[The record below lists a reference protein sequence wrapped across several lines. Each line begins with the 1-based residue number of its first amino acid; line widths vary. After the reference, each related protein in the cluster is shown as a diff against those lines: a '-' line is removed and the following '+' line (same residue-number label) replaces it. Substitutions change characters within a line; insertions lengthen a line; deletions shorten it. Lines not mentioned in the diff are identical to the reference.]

1 MTAPTLEQY
10 GDFQAAFQHLNLEV
24 FGGAL
29 PDTMLTLA
37 RTRHAS
43 GYVIPDGFHVRG
55 VADGEKTPEI
65 GLNPVRF
72 SNRTAEQVLAALAV
86 EMVKLAQHVEGT
98 GSPDNYLNKDFYRRA
113 GDMGLIA
120 GGTVAEMVPGGT
132 LHTAAMH
139 LLAGGWNVR
148 YVAPKITEREAQRQ
162 VSKRN
167 SKTKYTCPITGQN
180 AWAKP
185 GATLYTREGAD
196 AGQPMQAQG
205 EG

>member
-10 GDFQAAFQHLNLEV
+10 GDFQAAFQHFNLEL

-43 GYVIPDGFHVRG
+43 GYIIPDGFHVRG
-55 VADGEKTPEI
+55 VEGGDKTPEI
-65 GLNPVRF
+65 GLNPIRF
-72 SNRTAEQVLAALAV
+72 ADRTAEQVLAALAV
-86 EMVKLAQHVEGT
+86 EMVKLAQHADGT

-113 GDMGLIA
+113 EAMGLVG
-120 GGTVAEMVPGGT
+120 GGTIADMIPGGA
-132 LHTAAMH
+132 LHAAAMH
-139 LLAGGWNVR
+139 LIADGWAVR
-148 YVAPKITEREAQRQ
+148 YVAPKVTEREAQRQ

-185 GATLYTREGAD
+185 GATLYTKQGAD
-196 AGQPMQAQG
+196 AGQPMQAQA